1 MCGSLL
7 SKFGKTNNRVDPAIS
22 FFRQEGRVL
31 SITKSAQQDSACYED
46 RGFWEERVGNGESST
61 HSLVA
66 SSSEGNE
73 LSKYDSSSQNE
84 IEAAVRILDRPT
96 LPCTNSKKVRLPVA
110 DNYINQER
118 ALLEGAREIL
128 ELQGYI
134 VTRSSS
140 DTVVAQPFSSTKST
154 LPAKVKPAVAF
165 DISVGNKVT
174 VCSAARLPRILRHRG
189 KVAQELTLQEI
200 REKMRAA
207 EERKLIELQR
217 IRECARSRV
226 GMGKFRPAEISTQD
240 TNDNVTAKLA
250 VEELKQN
257 EEINNQEE
265 TRNRLARKRNRI
277 EEAGVFAKTHLESS
291 TEPNTEESND
301 TEKPA
306 RLQETNDIKG
316 KVRFLY

>member
-1 MCGSLL
+1 M
-7 SKFGKTNNRVDPAIS
+7 
-22 FFRQEGRVL
+22 
-31 SITKSAQQDSACYED
+31 
-46 RGFWEERVGNGESST
+46 
-61 HSLVA
+61 A

-118 ALLEGAREIL
+118 ALLESAHEIL

-134 VTRSSS
+134 VTQSSS
-140 DTVVAQPFSSTKST
+140 DTVVARPFSSTKST

-165 DISVGNKVT
+165 DISVSNKVT

-226 GMGKFRPAEISTQD
+226 GMEKFRPAEVPTQD

-265 TRNRLARKRNRI
+265 TRNRLARKRNRP
-277 EEAGVFAKTHLESS
+277 GPGFC
-291 TEPNTEESND
+291 
-301 TEKPA
+301 
-306 RLQETNDIKG
+306 
-316 KVRFLY
+316 